1 MLFKIT
7 PVPSPRMTRQD
18 VWKKRPCVMRYRA
31 FKDECRLNGVN
42 IESGDHITFII
53 PIPASKGKKK
63 KAEMDG
69 KPHMIRP
76 DVDNL
81 CKAILDAIH
90 KEDSHI
96 HDLRITKIWGLE
108 GGILIKPMMESFL
121 CEGIVK

>member
-18 VWKKRPCVMRYRA
+18 VWKKRPCVMKYRA
-31 FKDECRLNGVN
+31 FKDECRLKGADVK
-42 IESGDHITFII
+42 SGDHITFII
-53 PIPASKGKKK
+53 PIPKSTSKKQRELLIGR
-63 KAEMDG
+63 
-69 KPHMIRP
+69 PHMKRP

-96 HDLRITKIWGLE
+96 HDIRISKIWGIE
-108 GGILIKPMMESFL
+108 GGILIVPMIEEML
-121 CEGIVK
+121 